1 MDSFYPIHSKNLRKN
16 YNLKS
21 SDIVILSLSRL
32 TKRKGHFISIDA
44 IKHLTKKYSNI
55 KYLIA
60 GTGDIAYEKKLKT
73 YVKKHNLDS
82 HIYFFRICQRE
93 T

>member
-16 YNLKS
+16 YNLKG

-44 IKHLTKKYSNI
+44 IKNLTKNI
-55 KYLIA
+55 LILN
-60 GTGDIAYEKKLKT
+60 T
-73 YVKKHNLDS
+73 
-82 HIYFFRICQRE
+82 
-93 T
+93 